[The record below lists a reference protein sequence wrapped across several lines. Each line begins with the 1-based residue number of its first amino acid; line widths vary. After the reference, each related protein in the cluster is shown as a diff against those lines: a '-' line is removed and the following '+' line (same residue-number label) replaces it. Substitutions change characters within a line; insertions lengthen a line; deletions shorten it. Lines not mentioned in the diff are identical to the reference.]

1 MINDEL
7 FFTEQKY
14 YEFHQKITTNVLVF
28 PTGLCSLVPYY
39 YETSW
44 YSAFH
49 GLVAGVRTS
58 SIGD

>member
-14 YEFHQKITTNVLVF
+14 YEFHQKFTTNVLVF

-49 GLVAGVRTS
+49 GLVAGVRT
-58 SIGD
+58 